1 MRRFLVHGFAM
12 KRALSAVGTHRSAR
26 KDERG
31 EALLTGRMPGTAD
44 KGHGEKSAEPPK
56 NATPAAETIGKGAWQ
71 ECGSG

>member
-12 KRALSAVGTHRSAR
+12 KRALSAVGTHRLAR

-31 EALLTGRMPGTAD
+31 KALLARRLSETAD

-56 NATPAAETIGKGAWQ
+56 MPPQLLKR
-71 ECGSG
+71 